1 MWGGLFSAVDAPWAL
16 AVRARLFPSRL
27 PTSGKSNCDSV
38 PITIPIFYSYFLGQ
52 PLQHSRGDQ
61 LVGRL
66 LVPLLQLERQL
77 LLCQRQR

>member
-27 PTSGKSNCDSV
+27 PTWGKSNCDSV
-38 PITIPIFYSYFLGQ
+38 PITIPYFLGQ